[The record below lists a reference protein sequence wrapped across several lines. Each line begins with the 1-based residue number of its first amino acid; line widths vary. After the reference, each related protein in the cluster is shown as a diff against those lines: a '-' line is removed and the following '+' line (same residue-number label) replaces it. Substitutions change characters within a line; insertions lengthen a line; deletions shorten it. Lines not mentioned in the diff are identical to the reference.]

1 MTERICAYV
10 NSVLNWFQTTGGA
23 IGAKLLFALLI
34 LVVGGFAIHLLSMAL
49 KKVLAKSRLG
59 QQSLIAKFIVSV
71 AVKTAWAFLL
81 VIVLG
86 KLGVDVGPLIA
97 GLGVTG
103 FIIGFAFQESLGSL
117 AAGLMIAL
125 NQPFKV
131 GDYVQVVGHEGKV
144 ATLDMMAVVL
154 ATADNRRIT
163 IPNKQAWG
171 SPIVNY
177 SAQDKR
183 RVDVSIGISYG
194 SDIALAR
201 KTALEAIASIPG
213 VLADPAPMAEIA
225 ALNESAVAMTVRVW
239 AKTPDYWDV
248 FFAGNRLVK
257 ESFDKAGIVIP
268 FPQLDV
274 HVVSKA

>member
-1 MTERICAYV
+1 MSDDMVEYV
-10 NSVLNWFQTTGGA
+10 NPLIEWLQTTGFAFGM
-23 IGAKLLFALLI
+23 KVVFALMI
-34 LVVGGFAIHLLSMAL
+34 LAVGGLAIHFFSKAL
-49 KKVLAKSRLG
+49 KKALEKSKLG
-59 QQSLIAKFIVSV
+59 QKALIAKFVASV
-71 AVKTAWAFLL
+71 IIKTAWAFLF
-81 VIVLG
+81 VIVLS

-103 FIIGFAFQESLGSL
+103 FILGFAFQESLSGF

-131 GDYVQVVGHEGKV
+131 GDYVLVAGHEGTIT
-144 ATLDMMAVVL
+144 TLDMMAVVL
-154 ATADNRRIT
+154 ATGDNRRIT

-183 RVDVSIGISYG
+183 RVDITVGIAYG
-194 SDIALAR
+194 ADIALAR
-201 KTALEAIASIPG
+201 KTALETITAIPG
-213 VLADPAPMAEIA
+213 VLTDPAPMAEVKS
-225 ALNESAVAMTVRVW
+225 LDDSAVTLTVRGW
-239 AKTPDYWDV
+239 TKTADYWKV

-257 ESFDKAGIVIP
+257 EAFDKAGVEIP

-274 HVVSKA
+274 RVVK